1 MIKNDKNIENTV
13 DNSVQQCY
21 FYYSVSTQVQRVLT
35 NNKKLCTGLKEVST
49 MDLNERKLLILQAII
64 GDFIH
69 SAEPVGSR
77 TISKKLN
84 MGISPATI
92 RNEMSDLEEMGF
104 LTHPYTSAG
113 RVPSTKAYR
122 LYVDALMGKSEL
134 SSDIKT
140 TISQRLTKN
149 VNELEDLIQKAT
161 SVLSEITNLTSFAM
175 TPKSE
180 DDQLKYIRLIPLDED
195 RVVLMIVSGGGKV
208 SNMTL
213 KLKEDFTY
221 ESLDLLSK
229 VMTYNYKGKTI
240 SEALTYNIIQDI
252 KKDAKAIGGL
262 MQNVMPKFIK
272 TLEEM
277 LDVELYVDGLTNI
290 FNTPEYNDICKAK
303 LFMEMI
309 HRKDEFT
316 KSLENRE
323 NGVII
328 TIGDENEEVDM
339 KECSLIT
346 ATYHIEGK
354 LVGRLGVI
362 GPTRMKYGEVTSVI
376 EFMTKNMESTFKLLG
391 GFDDDG

>member
-1 MIKNDKNIENTV
+1 
-13 DNSVQQCY
+13 
-21 FYYSVSTQVQRVLT
+21 
-35 NNKKLCTGLKEVST
+35 
-49 MDLNERKLLILQAII
+49 MDLNERKLLILQTII

-84 MGISPATI
+84 MEISPATI

-104 LTHPYTSAG
+104 LTHPHTSAG

-134 SSDIKT
+134 SSDIKK
-140 TISQRLTKN
+140 TISQRLSRN
-149 VNELEDLIQKAT
+149 VNELEGLIQKAT

-175 TPKSE
+175 TSRP
-180 DDQLKYIRLIPLDED
+180 DDDRLKYIRLIPLDED
-195 RVVLMIVSGGGKV
+195 AVVLMIVSGGGKV

-213 KLKEDFTY
+213 RLKEPFTH
-221 ESLDLLSK
+221 EGLDILGK
-229 VMTYNYKGKTI
+229 VMTYNYKGMTI
-240 SEALTYNIIQDI
+240 SEALTYNIIQDV
-252 KKDAKAIGGL
+252 KNDAKALGGL
-262 MQNVMPKFIK
+262 IQNLMPRFLK

-290 FNTPEYNDICKAK
+290 FNTPEYNDVCKAK
-303 LFMEMI
+303 LFMEML
-309 HRKDEFT
+309 HRKEEFT

-328 TIGDENEEVDM
+328 TIGDENEDVDM

-376 EFMTKNMESTFKLLG
+376 EFMTENIENAFKLIG

>member
-1 MIKNDKNIENTV
+1 
-13 DNSVQQCY
+13 
-21 FYYSVSTQVQRVLT
+21 
-35 NNKKLCTGLKEVST
+35 

-84 MGISPATI
+84 MEISPATI

-134 SSDIKT
+134 SPAIKR
-140 TISQRLTKN
+140 TISQRLNKD

-161 SVLSEITNLTSFAM
+161 TVLSEITNLTSFAM
-175 TPKSE
+175 APRSE
-180 DDQLKYIRLIPLDED
+180 EDRIKYIRLIPLDED
-195 RVVLMIVSGGGKV
+195 AVILMIVSGGGKV

-213 KLKEDFTY
+213 RLKEPFTD
-221 ESLDLLSK
+221 EGLDILSK

-240 SEALTYNIIQDI
+240 NEALTYNIIQDV
-252 KKDAKAIGGL
+252 KKDAKALGGL
-262 MQNVMPKFIK
+262 VQNVMPKFLK

-290 FNTPEYNDICKAK
+290 FNTPEYNDVCKAK
-303 LFMEMI
+303 VFMEMLD
-309 HRKDEFT
+309 RKEEFA
-316 KSLENRE
+316 KSLENRDT
-323 NGVII
+323 GVII
-328 TIGDENEEVDM
+328 TIGDENEGLDM

-376 EFMTKNMESTFKLLG
+376 EFMTENIENAFKMLG
-391 GFDDDG
+391 GFEDDS

>member
-1 MIKNDKNIENTV
+1 ME
-13 DNSVQQCY
+13 
-21 FYYSVSTQVQRVLT
+21 
-35 NNKKLCTGLKEVST
+35 
-49 MDLNERKLLILQAII
+49 
-64 GDFIH
+64 
-69 SAEPVGSR
+69 
-77 TISKKLN
+77 
-84 MGISPATI
+84 ISPATI

-134 SSDIKT
+134 SPAIKR
-140 TISQRLTKN
+140 TISQRLNKD

-161 SVLSEITNLTSFAM
+161 TVLSEITNLTSFAM
-175 TPKSE
+175 APRSE
-180 DDQLKYIRLIPLDED
+180 EDRIKYIRLIPLDED
-195 RVVLMIVSGGGKV
+195 AVILMIVSGGGKV

-213 KLKEDFTY
+213 RLKEPFTD
-221 ESLDLLSK
+221 EGLDILSK

-240 SEALTYNIIQDI
+240 NEALTYNIIQDV
-252 KKDAKAIGGL
+252 KKDAKALGGL
-262 MQNVMPKFIK
+262 VQNVMPKFLK

-290 FNTPEYNDICKAK
+290 FNTPEYNDVCKAK
-303 LFMEMI
+303 VFMEMLD
-309 HRKDEFT
+309 RKEEFA
-316 KSLENRE
+316 KSLENRDT
-323 NGVII
+323 GVII
-328 TIGDENEEVDM
+328 TIGDENEGLDM

-376 EFMTKNMESTFKLLG
+376 EFMTENIENAFKMLG
-391 GFDDDG
+391 GFEDDS

>member
-1 MIKNDKNIENTV
+1 
-13 DNSVQQCY
+13 
-21 FYYSVSTQVQRVLT
+21 
-35 NNKKLCTGLKEVST
+35 

-64 GDFIH
+64 GDFIQ

-104 LTHPYTSAG
+104 LTHPHTSAG

-134 SSDIKT
+134 SPDIKKI
-140 TISQRLTKN
+140 ISQRLTKN
-149 VNELEDLIQKAT
+149 VNEIEGLIQKAS

-175 TPKSE
+175 PPRS
-180 DDQLKYIRLIPLDED
+180 DDERLKYIRLIPLDD
-195 RVVLMIVSGGGKV
+195 DTVVLMIVSDGGKV

-213 KLKEDFTY
+213 RLREPFT
-221 ESLDLLSK
+221 EKSLDILSK
-229 VMTYNYKGKTI
+229 VMTYNYKGKTV
-240 SEALTYNIIQDI
+240 SEALTYNIIQDVQ
-252 KKDAKAIGGL
+252 KDAKALGGL
-262 MQNVMPKFIK
+262 MQNVMPKFLK

-277 LDVELYVDGLTNI
+277 LDVELFVDGLTNI

-303 LFMEMI
+303 IFMEML
-309 HRKDEFT
+309 HRKDEFA

-323 NGVII
+323 NGVFI
-328 TIGDENEEVDM
+328 TIGDENEDVDM

-346 ATYHIEGK
+346 ATYHVEGK
-354 LVGRLGVI
+354 LVGKIGVI

-376 EFMTKNMESTFKLLG
+376 EYMTKKLESNFKLIG
-391 GFDDDG
+391 GFEDDS